1 MNVIQLN
8 ATIERLK
15 NVNRSGMQILETA
28 DGRIIN
34 SFAFKISFNK
44 TQVFIFD

>member
-1 MNVIQLN
+1 MNVIHLN
-8 ATIERLK
+8 ATTERLK
-15 NVNRSGMQILETA
+15 NVNRSGMQVSVTA

-34 SFAFKISFNK
+34 SFVFKIPFNK